1 MVPGHEHPCARQIA
15 PKLRPTA
22 FLDGRI
28 GMRFPLHNPTV
39 PGRVFGDETF
49 DIGQDTGMPVN
60 RDYDVPF
67 AFTGDVHRV
76 VVELKPA

>member
-1 MVPGHEHPCARQIA
+1 
-15 PKLRPTA
+15 
-22 FLDGRI
+22 
-28 GMRFPLHNPTV
+28 MRFPLHNPTV
-39 PGRVFGDETF
+39 PVRVSGDETF